1 MDNSFKDTISGVVSN
16 TYKRAPS
23 YSSTMVKVLGV
34 DDSPFLMQT
43 FYGDHWPE
51 IPPSL
56 ASSTSGLAAQANAG
70 FLNE

>member
-1 MDNSFKDTISGVVSN
+1 
-16 TYKRAPS
+16 
-23 YSSTMVKVLGV
+23 MVKVLGV